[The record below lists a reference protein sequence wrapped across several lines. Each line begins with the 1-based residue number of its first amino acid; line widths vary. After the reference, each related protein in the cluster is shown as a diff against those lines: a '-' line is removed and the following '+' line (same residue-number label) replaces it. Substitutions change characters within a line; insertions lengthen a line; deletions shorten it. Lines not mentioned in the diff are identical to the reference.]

1 MENDNGRGCIIP
13 MRHRR
18 ILPLA
23 LLICIILTSCAS
35 GELDR
40 AALGWEED
48 WTAVGEIVASEQVAG
63 FEPSENLDAMSAS
76 GLWYATW
83 TSGEMEVRE
92 NDEGQRSEIYDAQIY
107 LLIQEFKSGPKALAE
122 LEVWKNRERDSYA
135 CGDTVTGTYAD
146 VSFEIL
152 PLLEGAET
160 NPYSHGAAAFGCF
173 GNCSVCAE
181 LMCREEFAGDA
192 LEIMEGF
199 LSGLHFNGGEAE

>member
-1 MENDNGRGCIIP
+1 M
-13 MRHRR
+13 
-18 ILPLA
+18 
-23 LLICIILTSCAS
+23 ILTSCAS

-48 WTAVGEIVASEQVAG
+48 WTAVGEIAASEPVPG

-92 NDEGQRSEIYDAQIY
+92 NEEGQRSEIYDAQIY
-107 LLIQEFKSGPKALAE
+107 LLIQEFKSGSKALAE
-122 LEVWKNRERDSYA
+122 LEVWKNRERDSYT
-135 CGDTVTGTYAD
+135 CGDTVTGTYGQISAPAGNSGNAAENGEG

-173 GNCSVCAE
+173 GNYGVCAE